1 VKISEELKREL
12 EIIRQGTDE
21 IIPEDE
27 LIAKLENSHKKRAPL
42 RVKLGIDPSSPDIHL
57 GHTIPIRKL
66 EQFQK
71 LGHQVVLIIGGFT
84 ARIGDPTGMSETRK
98 QLSKEEVKKNAK
110 TYLSQVFK
118 ILNKE
123 KTEIVDNADWF
134 ENMKFS
140 DLISNLASKY
150 TVARMLERDDFLNRY
165 KNGKPI
171 FIHEFLYALA
181 QGYDSVVVKSD
192 IEIGGTDQKF
202 NCLVARDIQREYGME
217 PQIVITLPL
226 LEGTDGVKKM
236 SKSLGNYIGI
246 SESPK
251 EIYGKT
257 MSISDE
263 LMYKYFLL
271 TLGYEEKT
279 VNDLKEKVQSEKL
292 HPRDLKARLAFELVS
307 LYHSTQ
313 EAKKAEEEFLR
324 VFRDKSLP
332 EEQPEVIINTEEDSI
347 SIIKLLTNL
356 DRVSSNSEARRLIQS
371 GAVYINNDRISNI
384 NLSLPKGNYLVK
396 VGKRNFYKVSV
407 KGR

>member
-1 VKISEELKREL
+1 MTIPKEMKSEWD
-12 EIIRQGTDE
+12 IIKQGTEE
-21 IIPEDE
+21 IVPEEE
-27 LIAKLENSHKKRAPL
+27 LIAMLKQSYKEKKPL
-42 RVKLGIDPSSPDIHL
+42 RIKLGIDPSSPDIHL

-84 ARIGDPTGMSETRK
+84 ARIGDPTGLSATRK
-98 QLSKEEVKKNAK
+98 QLTKEQVQQNAK
-110 TYLSQVFK
+110 TYLEQVFK
-118 ILNKE
+118 ILDRE
-123 KTEIVDNADWF
+123 KTEVVDNADWF
-134 ENMKFS
+134 EKMTFQE
-140 DLISNLASKY
+140 LISNLASKY

-181 QGYDSVVVKSD
+181 QGYDSVMVKSD
-192 IEIGGTDQKF
+192 VEIGGTDQKF
-202 NCLVARDIQREYGME
+202 NCLVAREIQREYSMK
-217 PQIVITLPL
+217 PQVVITLPL

-246 SESPK
+246 SESPA

-257 MSISDE
+257 MSISDD

-271 TLGYEEKT
+271 ALSYNEKT
-279 VNDLKEKVQSEKL
+279 INELKNKVKSEEL

-307 LYHSTQ
+307 LYHSKQ
-313 EAKKAEEEFLR
+313 DAKKAEEEFIR
-324 VFRDKSLP
+324 VFREKALP
-332 EEQPEVIINTEEDSI
+332 QEQKEVNIDIDEDNI
-347 SIIKLLTNL
+347 PIIKLLTSL
-356 DRVSSNSEARRLIQS
+356 DKVSSNSEARRLIK
-371 GAVYINNDRISNI
+371 GGGIYINNDRIDDI
-384 NLSLPKGNYLVK
+384 NLSLPTGEYLVK

>member
-1 VKISEELKREL
+1 VKIPEELKKEL
-12 EIIRQGTDE
+12 EIITQGTEE
-21 IIPEDE
+21 IIPEE
-27 LIAKLENSHKKRAPL
+27 EFVSKLLKSHKTKTPL

-71 LGHQVVLIIGGFT
+71 LGHQIVLIIGGFT
-84 ARIGDPTGMSETRK
+84 ARIGDPTGLSETRK

-110 TYLSQVFK
+110 TYLDQVFK
-118 ILNKE
+118 ILDKN

-134 ENMKFS
+134 ENMKFPE
-140 DLISNLASKY
+140 LISNLASKY

-181 QGYDSVVVKSD
+181 QGYDSVIVKSD

-226 LEGTDGVKKM
+226 LEGTDGIKKM
-236 SKSLGNYIGI
+236 SKSIGNYIGI

-257 MSISDE
+257 MSIPDE

-271 TLGYEEKT
+271 ALGYDEKT
-279 VNDLKEKVQSEKL
+279 VNNFKEKVKNEQL
-292 HPRDLKARLAFELVS
+292 HPRDLKAKLAFELVS
-307 LYHSTQ
+307 LYHSPQ

-324 VFRDKSLP
+324 IFREKSLP
-332 EEQPEVIINTEEDSI
+332 DEQLEVVINIEGNSI
-347 SIIKLLTNL
+347 PVIKLLTNL

-371 GAVYINNDRISNI
+371 GAISINNDKIDDI
-384 NLSLPKGNYLVK
+384 NLNLSIGNYLIK
-396 VGKRNFYKVSV
+396 VGKRHFYKVIV